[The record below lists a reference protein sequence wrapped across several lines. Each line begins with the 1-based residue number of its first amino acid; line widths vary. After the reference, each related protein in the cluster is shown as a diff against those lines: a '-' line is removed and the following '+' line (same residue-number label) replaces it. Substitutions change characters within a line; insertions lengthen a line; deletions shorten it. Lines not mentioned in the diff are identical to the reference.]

1 MTWLHAVISVQNWHN
16 SDNDTRLSC
25 SRTAACILQD
35 VKYRQFFRGKVLTW
49 LYGLC
54 YNLNRG

>member
-1 MTWLHAVISVQNWHN
+1 MTWLHAVNSVQNWHN

-35 VKYRQFFRGKVLTW
+35 VKYR
-49 LYGLC
+49 
-54 YNLNRG
+54 